1 MKSTQGKVKCCM
13 TIVTLKDVKIAPV
26 TILHSIIGPCA
37 SSKGFSRKKTE
48 NYSRL
53 FNSRFRHT
61 DDVLLP
67 SNSRFGD
74 YLHHIYPHEH
84 EVKYT
89 TDTQMSASY
98 LDLHLEIDSR

>member
-1 MKSTQGKVKCCM
+1 MKSTQGKVEYCM
-13 TIVTLKDVKIAPV
+13 TIVTLKDVTTAPF
-26 TILHSIIGPCA
+26 TILHSIIGPYA
-37 SSKGFSRKKTE
+37 SSKSFSRKKTE
-48 NYSRL
+48 YYSRL

-67 SNSRFGD
+67 NSRFGD

-98 LDLHLEIDSR
+98 LDLHFEIDSR